1 MNLDEYCYP
10 CRRKMKV
17 DQTGIEILEMTE
29 KGEPYKLWSADVLIC
44 PVCGQT
50 IVTRLGNEPKSQ
62 QGQKGFAQEVKM
74 AWHRDV
80 LEVV

>member
-17 DQTGIEILEMTE
+17 DIVGIEVLEMTA

-50 IVTRLGNEPKSQ
+50 VVTRFSDRPISQ
-62 QGQKGFAQEVKM
+62 QGQEGFEKQLKRAWKM
-74 AWHRDV
+74 GV

>member
-10 CRRKMKV
+10 CRRKMKADV
-17 DQTGIEILEMTE
+17 VGIEILEMTE

-50 IVTRLGNEPKSQ
+50 VITRFGEKPTGQ
-62 QGQKGFAQEVKM
+62 QGQEGFEKQLKG
-74 AWHRDV
+74 AWSRNV
-80 LEVV
+80 LEVF